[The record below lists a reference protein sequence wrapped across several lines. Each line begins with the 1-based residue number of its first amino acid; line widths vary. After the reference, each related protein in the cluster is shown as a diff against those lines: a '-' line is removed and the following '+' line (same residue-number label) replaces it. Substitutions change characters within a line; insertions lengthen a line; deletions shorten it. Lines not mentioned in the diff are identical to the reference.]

1 MKDVY
6 ELAIRLDTCRIIY
19 RGDRDKL
26 EKIRE
31 TYDEIE
37 KRGGVYLN
45 LLILILIVLL
55 R

>member
-26 EKIRE
+26 EKN
-31 TYDEIE
+31 
-37 KRGGVYLN
+37 KRN
-45 LLILILIVLL
+45 L
-55 R
+55 